1 MALMMSIK
9 VKFRREWGKLITF
22 KKKSENDW
30 PAYFELVSCGIRLKL
45 IKFGTTFSHL
55 LFYQNPQSHLRGFT
69 RTLSDLDQNFYA
81 ELC

>member
-45 IKFGTTFSHL
+45 M
-55 LFYQNPQSHLRGFT
+55 
-69 RTLSDLDQNFYA
+69 
-81 ELC
+81 